1 MMGIADELEGA
12 DMTKRSQT
20 RYAVQGLTCNRC
32 LVSAMEA
39 VRALPGVRGVAM
51 DLVPS
56 GDSRI
61 AVSPA
66 NAATAD
72 QVRASL
78 RTVGFELTL

>member
-1 MMGIADELEGA
+1 
-12 DMTKRSQT
+12 MTKMRQT

-32 LVSAMEA
+32 LVSAIDA
-39 VRALPGVRGVAM
+39 VRALPGVRAVTM

-61 AVSPA
+61 AVGPA
-66 NAATAD
+66 GSATAD

-78 RTVGFELTL
+78 RKVGFELTL